1 MPAPVHHLHTMTT
14 TPPPAR
20 PWYHYRAPWLLMLGP
35 SAVVVAGVI
44 TIWLA
49 VKSDD
54 GLVVEDY
61 YKEGKA
67 INRVLRR
74 EEAAAA
80 MGLTGVVRFE
90 AAGHLLRVGLRA
102 APGAELPQSLE
113 VLFSHP
119 TRAGLDQTV
128 RLQRAPDGDYV
139 GAATPPGEASW
150 HVLVQDAAGEWRMGG
165 RWPAQAG
172 SAPLQLVGGAAVT
185 GPVREPI
192 GLPPGVPPPSR

>member
-1 MPAPVHHLHTMTT
+1 MNPTPSTAPDT
-14 TPPPAR
+14 R
-20 PWYHYRAPWLLMLGP
+20 PWYRYRSPWLLMLGP
-35 SAVVVAGVI
+35 AAVVVAGVA
-44 TIWLA
+44 TAWLA
-49 VKSDD
+49 ISTED

-67 INRVLRR
+67 INRVLKR
-74 EEAAAA
+74 EETAGT
-80 MGLTGVVRFE
+80 MGLTGNVRFE

-102 APGAELPQSLE
+102 SPGVELPQAVE

-139 GAATPPGEASW
+139 GAARPPGEGSW
-150 HVLVQDAAGEWRMGG
+150 HVLVQDTAGAWRMGG
-165 RWPAQAG
+165 RWPAQAD
-172 SAPLQLVGGAAVT
+172 SAVLELVGGAAIS

-192 GLPPGVPPPSR
+192 GLPPGIPPPSR